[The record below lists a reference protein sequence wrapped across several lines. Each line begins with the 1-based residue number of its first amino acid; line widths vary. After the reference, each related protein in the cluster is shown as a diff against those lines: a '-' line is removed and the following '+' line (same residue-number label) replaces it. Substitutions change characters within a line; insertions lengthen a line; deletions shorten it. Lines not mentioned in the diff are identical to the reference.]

1 MKAWPKAIDEFF
13 FNSNNTI
20 QIRLFRLFFGLT
32 VFYMY
37 CIRSLDLGFF
47 YSNTGIMPVE
57 FIGRIQ
63 EMSYR
68 FTIFKY
74 FSSDLALWIGNSIF
88 LASLFLAAIGVFPRI
103 FSLIAFFLHIS
114 FIHRNIFAVYG
125 ADFIAS
131 CFLLYLCFMD
141 TRPNAGTVSKWV
153 SSMFYRIAQ
162 LHVCIIYFFAG
173 TSKLQGK
180 TWWNGEALWG
190 ALANPQQVGWD
201 FSWTVNIPLFIVVGT
216 YLSLL
221 WEIYF
226 PALVWVRPL
235 RYWFL
240 AFGLLL
246 HLLIAIMIQ
255 IPFFG
260 ALMAITYI
268 LFLDDTGAKKF
279 DTTVQKFFSR
289 VKVSVKISDPNRV

>member
-1 MKAWPKAIDEFF
+1 MRANAWFKAIDGFF
-13 FNSNNTI
+13 FNANYPV
-20 QIRLFRLFFGLT
+20 QIRLFRLIFGLT

-47 YSNTGIMPVE
+47 YSNSGIMPVE
-57 FIGRIQ
+57 FISRIP

-68 FTIFKY
+68 FTIFEY
-74 FSSDLALWIGNSIF
+74 LSSDTFLWIGNSVF
-88 LASLFLAAIGVFPRI
+88 LISLLLAALSIYPRL
-103 FSLIAFFLHIS
+103 FSVIAYFFHVS

-125 ADFIAS
+125 ADFVAT

-141 TRPNAGTVSKWV
+141 GRQNNGTLSKWV

-162 LHVCIIYFFAG
+162 IHVCIIYFFAG
-173 TSKLQGK
+173 TQKLQGK

-201 FSWTVNIPLFIVVGT
+201 FSWIVNIPLFIVVGT

-226 PALVWVRPL
+226 PVLVWVRPL

-246 HLLIAIMIQ
+246 HLFIAIMIQ

-268 LFLDDTGAKKF
+268 LFLDDADAKKIY
-279 DTTVQKFFSR
+279 TSVQKFFGR
-289 VKVSVKISDPNRV
+289 VKVSI